1 MLYLWYAESEVANS
15 SGSGLETESS
25 SRAMH
30 ILCYLGSGLAYVPY
44 TSQPS
49 SMQILRARQGF
60 REKLKKIQSIWSHG
74 VTDDQ
79 SAAVVCSAALFEE
92 LTNDLSGA
100 VEILDQMFSSVLP
113 GYFHDLHSWILLLI
127 FHAKCYRYTN
137 NFSYRQ
143 GSCMHWICIYPNVR
157 LCWAIVN
164 FSGRRSQSHQLE
176 ILFNYYVRMLQRHQ
190 DDLTLPKLWKPIS
203 EGLQLYPLSPEL
215 YRALIDICNHRMTSH
230 KLRMMFDDYSRK

>member
-1 MLYLWYAESEVANS
+1 MQLVLILFYINSTHVKSWFPLLLQELQDNSPLLYLWYAESEVANS

-79 SAAVVCSAALFEE
+79 SAALVCSAALFEE
-92 LTNDLSGA
+92 LTNDLSGT
-100 VEILDQMFSSVLP
+100 VEILEHMFSSVLP
-113 GYFHDLHSWILLLI
+113 GYFPDLHSWFLLLI
-127 FHAKCYRYTN
+127 SMLSIRDCIRNFFVVQI

-143 GSCMHWICIYPNVR
+143 GSCMHCLLYPIVR
-157 LCWAIVN
+157 LCCGYCE
-164 FSGRRSQSHQLE
+164 F
-176 ILFNYYVRMLQRHQ
+176 
-190 DDLTLPKLWKPIS
+190 
-203 EGLQLYPLSPEL
+203 
-215 YRALIDICNHRMTSH
+215 
-230 KLRMMFDDYSRK
+230 SRKKKSKSST

>member
-1 MLYLWYAESEVANS
+1 MISSWFPLWLQELQDNAPLLYLWYAESEVANS

-30 ILCYLGSGLAYVPY
+30 ILSYLGSGLAYVPY

-143 GSCMHWICIYPNVR
+143 GSCMHWICIYPNVKTLLGYCQFFR
-157 LCWAIVN
+157 KKKSKSSTWNPVQLLRENASET
-164 FSGRRSQSHQLE
+164 SGRSDFAKTVEAHIRGIATVSSQS
-176 ILFNYYVRMLQRHQ
+176 
-190 DDLTLPKLWKPIS
+190 
-203 EGLQLYPLSPEL
+203 
-215 YRALIDICNHRMTSH
+215 RALSS
-230 KLRMMFDDYSRK
+230 FDRHL